1 MILLD
6 HPYVSDFLKQTI
18 VENQLPVVATPEA
31 LALMGGAIVNWLPES
46 EAVQAL
52 KDNYGGPIYTNSE
65 NAITWIQQHAPESA
79 IAEKISYFKN
89 KVKFRELMQDVYP
102 GYFYKAVPF
111 QALLETDTSQLEFP
125 IIVKPSV
132 GFFSIAVHKV
142 DHAADWEATVN
153 RIHDDIERFASAYPK
168 AVLDNTEFILESY
181 VKGEE
186 YAFDCYMDAE
196 GNPVILNIL
205 HHKFISE
212 ADVSD
217 RVYSTS
223 KDIVLGLHD
232 SIMEFLTQ
240 VQIKTRLKNFP
251 LHIEIRVTEEGKLFP
266 IEVNPMRFGGW
277 CTTADV
283 TYFAYGINS
292 YLSFFSSQKPDW
304 DNVFAERSNFL
315 YSLILLDN
323 ALKIKIE
330 EFSHFDYEALLGDF
344 ECPLHLRKHPLNR
357 YGIFGFLFTRT
368 SKGNEQELDM
378 ILHADLSKYI
388 NLKEKVEVRQ
398 NHFSK

>member
-31 LALMGGAIVNWLPES
+31 FTLMGEAQVNWISES
-46 EAVQAL
+46 DAATAL
-52 KDNYGGPIYTNSE
+52 KANNEGAFYTNSE
-65 NAITWIQQHAPESA
+65 NAITWIQQHAPDCA

-89 KVKFRELMQDVYP
+89 KVKFRQLMQDVYP
-102 GYFYKAVPF
+102 GFFYKAVPF
-111 QALLETDTSQLEFP
+111 QALLITDTSQLEFP
-125 IIVKPSV
+125 LIVKPAV

-142 DHAADWEATVN
+142 DCAEDWEVTVN
-153 RIHDDIERFASAYPK
+153 RIHDDIERFALAYPK

-181 VKGEE
+181 VSGEE
-186 YAFDCYMDAE
+186 YAFDCYIDAM

-217 RVYSTS
+217 RVYTTS
-223 KDIVLGLHD
+223 KDIVMGLHAPV
-232 SIMEFLTQ
+232 MEFLTK
-240 VQIKTRLKNFP
+240 VQEKAKLKNFP
-251 LHIEIRVTEEGKLFP
+251 LHIEIRVTSEGELFP

-283 TYFAYGINS
+283 TYYAYGINS
-292 YLSFFSSQKPDW
+292 YLSFFASLKPDW
-304 DNVFAERSNFL
+304 DKVFAERSNYL

-323 ALKIKIE
+323 ALKIKTE
-330 EFSHFDYEALLGDF
+330 EFSHFDYEALMSDF
-344 ECPLHLRKHPLNR
+344 EHPLHLRKHPLNHC
-357 YGIFGFLFTRT
+357 GIFGFLFTRT
-368 SKGNEQELDM
+368 SKGNEQELDA

-388 NLKEKVEVRQ
+388 KLNEKLEVGQRL
-398 NHFSK
+398 